1 VKVAA
6 LMSEA
11 DVERQVRHIAKELGL
26 LSWHAHDSRRS
37 AAGLPDWI
45 FVGKWL
51 MFRELKRQDGKLTR
65 DQVTW
70 LEALKAAGQDVDTW
84 RPSDLLSGR
93 IATELAA
100 LAGIGGTA

>member
-1 VKVAA
+1 
-6 LMSEA
+6 MMPPGSTG
-11 DVERQVRHIAKELGL
+11 DDDPIAVLVIGT
-26 LSWHAHDSRRS
+26 RGRMYR
-37 AAGLPDWI
+37 I